1 MKILFTGGGTGGHI
15 VPIIAVARELR
26 KAYPQKKLQLAYLGP
41 KDEFGSVL
49 LSQEGIKV
57 KKVLAGKIRRY
68 FNWKSI
74 LQNILDV
81 LFKIPL
87 GIIQAF
93 FSVFFLS
100 PDVIFSKGGFGSI
113 PGVIAGKML
122 FVPIVLHESDVAP
135 GAANKFLSKFV
146 SKVFVSFPKTEYFSL
161 KKIVEIGNPIRREV
175 MEGPEEEAKDFFKL
189 SSDKPIILILGGS
202 QGSQRV
208 NDKILEVLPQLLES
222 FEIIHQC
229 GERNFQEVKAGAR
242 VVIEQEQRK
251 LYHLYPFLKE
261 PELRKAYIL
270 VDLVI
275 SRAGSGIIFEIAA
288 AGKPSVL
295 IPLPGS
301 AQNHQV
307 KNAYAYAR
315 TGTCVVIEETNFT
328 PHFFLERLKSLFADP
343 EKLREMASRAKA
355 FSKPEAAKVIAKYL
369 CSFSKD

>member
-1 MKILFTGGGTGGHI
+1 MKVLFTGGGTGGHI

-26 KAYPQKKLQLAYLGP
+26 RTFPQKKLQLFYLGP

-57 KKVLAGKIRRY
+57 KTVLAGKIRRY

-74 LQNILDV
+74 LQNIVDV

-87 GIIQAF
+87 GIFQAF
-93 FSVFFLS
+93 FQIFFLS
-100 PDVIFSKGGFGSI
+100 PDVIFSKGGFGSV
-113 PGVIAGKML
+113 PGVVSGKML
-122 FVPIVLHESDVAP
+122 FVPIILHESDVTP

-146 SKVFVSFPKTEYFSL
+146 PRVFVSFPKTEYFPL
-161 KKIVEIGNPIRREV
+161 KKIVEIGNPVRREV

-189 SSDKPIILILGGS
+189 SSQKPILLILGGS

-208 NDKILEVLPQLLES
+208 NDKILEVLPQLLEN

-229 GERNFQEVKAGAR
+229 GERNFQEVKGGAR
-242 VVIEQEQRK
+242 VVIREDQK
-251 LYHLYPFLKE
+251 NLYHLYPFLKE

-270 VDLVI
+270 ADLVI

-288 AGKPSVL
+288 AGKPSIL

-307 KNAYAYAR
+307 KNAYAYQEA
-315 TGTCVVIEETNFT
+315 GACLVMEEANFT
-328 PHFFLERLKSLFADP
+328 PHFFLERLKSLFAEP
-343 EKLREMASRAKA
+343 QKLREMATKARA
-355 FSKPEAAKVIAKYL
+355 FSKPQAAKVIAEYL
-369 CSFSKD
+369 SSFSKD

>member
-1 MKILFTGGGTGGHI
+1 MKVLFTGGGTGGHI

-26 KAYPQKKLQLAYLGP
+26 KAHPPKKLQLFYLGP

-74 LQNILDV
+74 LQNIADI

-100 PDVIFSKGGFGSI
+100 PDVIFSKGGYGSI
-113 PGVIAGKML
+113 PGVVSGKML
-122 FVPIVLHESDVAP
+122 FVPVILHESDVAP

-146 SKVFVSFPKTEYFSL
+146 SKVFVSFPKTEYFPL
-161 KKIVEIGNPIRREV
+161 KKIIEIGNPVRREV

-189 SSDKPIILILGGS
+189 NSQKPILLILGGS

-229 GERNFQEVKAGAR
+229 GEKNFQEVRAGAR
-242 VVIEQEQRK
+242 VVISQDQRK

-261 PELRKAYIL
+261 PGLRKAYVL
-270 VDLVI
+270 ADLVI

-288 AGKPSVL
+288 ASKPSIL

-307 KNAYAYAR
+307 KNAYAYAEA
-315 TGTCVVIEETNFT
+315 GGCLVIEETNFT
-328 PHFFLERLKSLFADP
+328 PRFFLERLKSLFAEP
-343 EKLREMASRAKA
+343 EKLREMAKRAKA
-355 FSKPEAAKVIAKYL
+355 FSKPQAAKVIAEHL
-369 CSFSKD
+369 CSFSKN